1 MSMSRKSAITGA
13 ALLVVVGV
21 SVALARTAK
30 SAPPQAEQL
39 STEM

>member
-21 SVALARTAK
+21 SAAVTRMAE
-30 SAPPQAEQL
+30 SAGPQAEQL